1 MRYQTILAAAAVAA
15 IVGALSFAGP
25 VQAGTCQ
32 PVTARGV
39 AKDLKTATLYARAD
53 LKQTA
58 KSMKGKVTQANTK
71 CEKAFGEFRCKSE
84 GVVCPK

>member
-1 MRYQTILAAAAVAA
+1 MRYETTLPALGFAALMVV
-15 IVGALSFAGP
+15 IGFTQP

-39 AKDLKTATLYARAD
+39 AKDLKTATLYAQAD